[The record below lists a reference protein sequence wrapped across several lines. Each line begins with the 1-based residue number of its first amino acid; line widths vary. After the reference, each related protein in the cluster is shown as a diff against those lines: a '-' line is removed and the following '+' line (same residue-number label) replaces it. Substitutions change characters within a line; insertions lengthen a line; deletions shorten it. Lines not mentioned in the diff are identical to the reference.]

1 MWNNLTL
8 QQQQQMLMQ
17 MLMSQGQPQRG
28 PVTAMPGGPLQ
39 PAMTLGTGPNIP
51 GAAVPPTQASPV
63 PPQMNPAMMQQPSQ
77 LMNPLM
83 TGGNSAVNPQQ
94 QAQMMQYLAM
104 LQNPQGFGA
113 TANSN
118 PAVWQMLMGRSPM
131 YGTGGAVA

>member
-1 MWNNLTL
+1 MWNQLTP
-8 QQQQQMLMQ
+8 QQQAYLMAML
-17 MLMSQGQPQRG
+17 QGGQRVPGVGGTPQ
-28 PVTAMPGGPLQ
+28 TPGV
-39 PAMTLGTGPNIP
+39 PNIP
-51 GAAVPPTQASPV
+51 GGGVPPTQASPV

-113 TANSN
+113 TANGN

>member
-1 MWNNLTL
+1 MWNNLRP
-8 QQQQQMLMQ
+8 QQQAYLMAMLQGGQRVPGMPQQ
-17 MLMSQGQPQRG
+17 
-28 PVTAMPGGPLQ
+28 PGV
-39 PAMTLGTGPNIP
+39 PNIP
-51 GAAVPPTQASPV
+51 GAGVPPTQASPV
-63 PPQMNPAMMQQPSQ
+63 PPGMGQMNPAMMQQPSQ

-94 QAQMMQYLAM
+94 QAQMMEYLSM